1 MKLAE
6 ALLVRADIQKTV
18 VRLGVCPKMSGFVRL
33 EKDSK
38 QPEWEV
44 SSATY
49 LLDGNILKYLCANI
63 LWKWP
68 VGKKD
73 KNRLNVV
80 TPLKSRMGS

>member
-1 MKLAE
+1 
-6 ALLVRADIQKTV
+6 
-18 VRLGVCPKMSGFVRL
+18 MSAFVRL
-33 EKDSK
+33 EKDSE

-44 SSATY
+44 SSVTY

-63 LWKWP
+63 LWKWT